1 MTVPEQPLVLRP
13 LRAEDVDAVIEVWHE
28 SKRVAYPY
36 LPLEQARTLVDDR
49 EFFCRVILPNNAVW
63 VALVGEEVVGFLAIG
78 GSYVDRLYIHPARQR
93 QGIGSTLIA
102 KAKELSPTGVQ
113 LHTHQKNTQA
123 RAFYEGHRFHVA
135 KLGISPPPESE
146 PDIEYHWTPATDRSS
161 SEAST
166 TEAQRR

>member
-1 MTVPEQPLVLRP
+1 MTVWRQPLVLRR
-13 LRAEDVDAVIEVWHE
+13 LRAEDVDAVVEVWHE

-36 LPLEQARTLVDDR
+36 LPLEQGRTLAEDGD
-49 EFFCRVILPNNAVW
+49 FFRGVILPNDAVW
-63 VALVGEEVVGFLAIG
+63 VALVGKEVMGFLAIG

-93 QGIGSTLIA
+93 QGIGSMLIA

-123 RAFYEGHRFHVA
+123 RAFYEGHGFHVA

-146 PDIEYHWTPATDRSS
+146 SDIEYHWTPAAAPPRQ
-161 SEAST
+161 E
-166 TEAQRR
+166 